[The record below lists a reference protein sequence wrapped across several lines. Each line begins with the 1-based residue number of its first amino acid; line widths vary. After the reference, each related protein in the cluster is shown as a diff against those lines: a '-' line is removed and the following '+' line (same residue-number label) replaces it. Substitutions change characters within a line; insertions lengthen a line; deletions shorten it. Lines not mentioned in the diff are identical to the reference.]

1 MVVRSFSINAD
12 GTVLAL
18 NTLEPLA
25 NGGFNPHL
33 VLFTLNGGTRQ
44 PIDPPDM
51 RPANPV
57 FKPATPAAPASS
69 AAPR

>member
-1 MVVRSFSINAD
+1 
-12 GTVLAL
+12 VLY
-18 NTLEPLA
+18 TI
-25 NGGFNPHL
+25 
-33 VLFTLNGGTRQ
+33 NGGTRQ

-57 FKPATPAAPASS
+57 FKPATPAAPAAP